1 MCGRKCGR
9 KLTHRLLMMLM
20 DHQHCC
26 CHPAD
31 SDDGDDCRTN
41 LFDDGRCESIVKA
54 PNNPPMYLSS
64 NVVVVGGENRTRLYW
79 TVIDVSVLNVV
90 VLLHLH
96 RLIMIVVVH
105 VMLLVVDD
113 DGGMLCTTP
122 LNGERVLSST

>member
-1 MCGRKCGR
+1 MMIVMRMMIVEQ
-9 KLTHRLLMMLM
+9 TYLMMM
-20 DHQHCC
+20 DADQLPM
-26 CHPAD
+26 HPINHLRRVSSWWAV
-31 SDDGDDCRTN
+31 R
-41 LFDDGRCESIVKA
+41 IVHD
-54 PNNPPMYLSS
+54 YS
-64 NVVVVGGENRTRLYW
+64 

>member
-1 MCGRKCGR
+1 M
-9 KLTHRLLMMLM
+9 
-20 DHQHCC
+20 
-26 CHPAD
+26 
-31 SDDGDDCRTN
+31 
-41 LFDDGRCESIVKA
+41 
-54 PNNPPMYLSS
+54 
-64 NVVVVGGENRTRLYW
+64 
-79 TVIDVSVLNVV
+79 IDVSVLNVV